1 MFINTITPGFFVRYF
16 EVLEEMIGEG
26 TKLTPEVNVA
36 ALKRF
41 ATVPLTDDMIKQF
54 EELQGIKN

>member
-1 MFINTITPGFFVRYF
+1 VRYF

-26 TKLTPEVNVA
+26 TTLTPAVNMA

-54 EELQGIKN
+54 EEVYAQK